1 VSAEPRPAATVAI
14 LRDAPR
20 GPEVLLTHRPA
31 TMAFGPGLHVFPGGA
46 LDRDD
51 DDPRLAERL
60 RPPLDGDPAGVHGPP
75 FVVAAIREAWEEA
88 GILLGT
94 PAGTRGPVDASWR
107 FPTAAEAGQVAFLD
121 LVVEHDL
128 ELRGDWLVPLS
139 RWVTPPVVPRR
150 YDARFFVAWLPRGAQ
165 LVFDEREV
173 VGHAWLR
180 PADALAA
187 MAAGRI
193 ELWMPTSATLQ
204 SLLAVASVDD
214 LRGLAPAGPAAPPR
228 SAVVGGSDGRVVEI
242 RTGGAGGVP
251 GAEGRT
257 WVVGRDD
264 PVVVDPGDPSD
275 EAAEAILTAIRTL
288 GGRARAVLV
297 TSADPGVA
305 AGGEGMALRLE
316 VPLLGPFDAER
327 LLAAEVSVVEIDD
340 LVAAGDATLRVVAAA
355 DGRRDAVGYRIEG
368 TGIVLGAERPPRAW
382 TDRVR

>member
-1 VSAEPRPAATVAI
+1 
-14 LRDAPR
+14 
-20 GPEVLLTHRPA
+20 
-31 TMAFGPGLHVFPGGA
+31 MAFGPGPARLPGRCARPGR
-46 LDRDD
+46 RDS
-51 DDPRLAERL
+51 RLLERL
-60 RPPLDGDPAGVHGPP
+60 RPPLDGDPAGVHGAP

-94 PAGTRGPVDASWR
+94 PAGTRGPVDGSWR
-107 FPTAAEAGQVAFLD
+107 FPSAAETGSVPFLD
-121 LVVEHDL
+121 LVVEHDV

-150 YDARFFVAWLPRGAQ
+150 YDARFFVAWLPDGAQ

-173 VGHAWLR
+173 VGHEWIR

-187 MAAGRI
+187 MGAGRI

-204 SLLAVASVDD
+204 VLLAVASVDD
-214 LRGLAPAGPAAPPR
+214 LRALAPAGPAAPPR
-228 SAVVGGSDGRVVEI
+228 AEAVAGSDGRVVEI

-251 GAEGRT
+251 GAVGRT
-257 WVVGRDD
+257 WVVGRGD

-275 EAAEAILTAIRTL
+275 EAADAILAAIASL

-297 TSADPGVA
+297 TCADPSAA

-327 LLAAEVSVVEIDD
+327 LLAADVSLVEVDD
-340 LVAAGDATLRVVAAA
+340 LVAAGDVTLRVVPAP
-355 DGRRDAVGYRIEG
+355 DGRADAVGYRIEG
-368 TGIVLGAERPPRAW
+368 TGIVLGGERP
-382 TDRVR
+382 D

>member
-20 GPEVLLTHRPA
+20 GPEVLLTHRPT

-46 LDRDD
+46 LDPADSD
-51 DDPRLAERL
+51 TRLLERL
-60 RPPLDGDPAGVHGPP
+60 RPPLDGDPAGVHGAP
-75 FVVAAIREAWEEA
+75 FVVAGIREAWEEA

-94 PAGTRGPVDASWR
+94 AAGTGGPVDGSWR
-107 FPTAAEAGQVAFLD
+107 FPSAAETGHVPFLD
-121 LVVEHDL
+121 LVIEHDV

-150 YDARFFVAWLPRGAQ
+150 YDARFFVAWLPDGAQ

-173 VGHAWLR
+173 AGHEWIR
-180 PADALAA
+180 PADALGA
-187 MAAGRI
+187 MAAGRF

-204 SLLAVASVDD
+204 VLLAVASVDD
-214 LRGLAPAGPAAPPR
+214 LRSLAPSGPAAPPR
-228 SAVVGGSDGRVVEI
+228 SAAVAGSDGRIVEI

-251 GAEGRT
+251 GAVGRT
-257 WVVGRDD
+257 WVVGRGD

-275 EAAEAILTAIRTL
+275 EAAEAVLAAVALL

-297 TSADPGVA
+297 TSADPAAA
-305 AGGEGMALRLE
+305 AGGEGMALRLH

-327 LLAAEVSVVEIDD
+327 LLAADVSLVEVDD
-340 LVAAGDATLRVVAAA
+340 VVAAGDVTLRVVPAPDARA
-355 DGRRDAVGYRIEG
+355 DAVGYRIEG
-368 TGIVLGAERPPRAW
+368 TGIVLGGGPPH
-382 TDRVR
+382 

>member
-20 GPEVLLTHRPA
+20 GPEVLLTHRPS

-46 LDRDD
+46 LDPADGD
-51 DDPRLAERL
+51 ARLLERL
-60 RPPLDGDPAGVHGPP
+60 RPPLDGDPAGVHGAP

-94 PAGTRGPVDASWR
+94 PARTRGMVAGSWR
-107 FPTAAEAGQVAFLD
+107 FPTAVEAGQVPFLD

-150 YDARFFVAWLPRGAQ
+150 YDARFFVAWLPDGAQ

-173 VGHAWLR
+173 VGHEWLR

-187 MAAGRI
+187 MGAGRI

-204 SLLAVASVDD
+204 ALLAVGSVDD
-214 LRGLAPAGPAAPPR
+214 LRGLAPAGPAASPR
-228 SAVVGGSDGRVVEI
+228 SVAVDGSGGRVVEI
-242 RTGGAGGVP
+242 ETGGAGGVP
-251 GAEGRT
+251 GRAGLT
-257 WVVGRDD
+257 WVVGRGD

-275 EAAEAILTAIRTL
+275 EAADAIIAAIGSL

-297 TSADPGVA
+297 TSADPDVA
-305 AGGEGMALRLE
+305 AGGEGMALRLQ

-327 LLAAEVSVVEIDD
+327 LLAAEVSVVELDD
-340 LVAAGDATLRVVAAA
+340 LVSAGDVTLRVIAAR
-355 DGRRDAVGYRIEG
+355 DGRADAVGYRIEG
-368 TGIVLGAERPPRAW
+368 TGIVLGAERA
-382 TDRVR
+382 VRPAG